1 MTRTARIVDPDAD
14 TGTLRVIAGSESFDV
29 NAADIIGFPQGLP
42 GFERCRHFVLV
53 SSSEIAPLQY
63 LHAVDGP
70 PASFVAIDPRLVLPD
85 YRCVLREADRVRLG
99 VRENAP
105 LVWLALVALDT
116 EGGATV
122 DLRAPVVI
130 NPERMTGYQLV
141 PHDSL
146 YPLRHSLTSD

>member
-1 MTRTARIVDPDAD
+1 MDALDAD
-14 TGTLRVIAGSESFDV
+14 TATISVTTGSGTFEV
-29 NAADIIGFPQGLP
+29 NAADVIGFPHGLP

-53 SSSEIAPLQY
+53 SSDEIAPLQC

-85 YRCVLREADRVRLG
+85 YRCVLRDADRLRLG
-99 VRENAP
+99 AGENTP
-105 LVWLALVALDT
+105 LVWLTLVALDA
-116 EGGATV
+116 EGGASV

-146 YPLRHSLTSD
+146 YPLRHPLTLD